1 MKGGDGDM
9 TPVLD
14 LIFEC
19 ILSPNDKVE
28 NIKCKVRLAK
38 TGMKT
43 VNNLSTKKYN
53 NLQDCY
59 TGAAKEAAE
68 ETEEMFKEVKFPW

>member
-1 MKGGDGDM
+1 M

-14 LIFEC
+14 FIFEC

-28 NIKCKVRLAK
+28 NVKGKVTLAK
-38 TGMKT
+38 TGLKT
-43 VNNLSTKKYN
+43 INNLATEKHN

-59 TGAAKEAAE
+59 KSAAAE
-68 ETEEMFKEVKFPW
+68 ANAETEEMFKGVKFPW

>member
-1 MKGGDGDM
+1 MKGGDEM
-9 TPVLD
+9 TPLLD

-28 NIKCKVRLAK
+28 NIKGKVTLAK
-38 TGMKT
+38 TGLKT
-43 VNNLSTKKYN
+43 VNNISAKKYN

-59 TGAAKEAAE
+59 KSAAKEAAE
-68 ETEEMFKEVKFPW
+68 ETEEMFKGVKFPW

>member
-1 MKGGDGDM
+1 MKGGDGM

-14 LIFEC
+14 FIFET

-28 NIKCKVRLAK
+28 NIKGKVKIAK
-38 TGMKT
+38 TGLKT
-43 VNNLSTKKYN
+43 INNLSTKKYN

-59 TGAAKEAAE
+59 KGAAKEAAE
-68 ETEEMFKEVKFPW
+68 ESDELFKGVRFPW

>member
-1 MKGGDGDM
+1 M

-14 LIFEC
+14 FIFEC

-28 NIKCKVRLAK
+28 NLKGKVTLAK

-43 VNNLSTKKYN
+43 INNLSTSKYN

-59 TGAAKEAAE
+59 KTAAKEAAE
-68 ETEEMFKEVKFPW
+68 ESDELFKGVKFPW